1 MRTEGKP
8 MTSEPSKNICKY
20 CGCLFHPSPKHPQQE
35 CCGSPNCRRAQARI
49 RQRRC
54 AKKRHKDLVR
64 LRQESLRKHREYI
77 RRREKCKPLAPPPP
91 PRPHITLSSVDDY
104 FVGLLKLVTVQNSAN
119 DLYGMMERCRLA
131 GRALRL

>member
-1 MRTEGKP
+1 

-20 CGCLFHPSPKHPQQE
+20 CGCLFRPSPKHPQQE
-35 CCGSPNCRRAQARI
+35 CCGSPNCRRVQARI

-54 AKKRHKDLVR
+54 AKKRHKDLAR
-64 LRQESLRKHREYI
+64 LK
-77 RRREKCKPLAPPPP
+77 REKCKPLTPLPP
-91 PRPHITLSSVDDY
+91 PRPHITLSSVEDY
-104 FVGLLKLVTVQNSAN
+104 FVGLLKLVTVQNSAD